1 MLAFDDGPD
10 RITAAPPSERA
21 ATYAVGESEA
31 LGVALRL
38 AAASL
43 AHEEPAI
50 GASPFLLADTAADT
64 AADAPES
71 ADVGAFLRAVASY
84 MRALRAGGSSPEQ
97 AVVAVKRH
105 LQVALG
111 ASADPR
117 RVNAW
122 LAHAVT
128 WGIEAYYRD
137 D

>member
-1 MLAFDDGPD
+1 MLAFDEGPD
-10 RITAAPPSERA
+10 RITAASLSERA

-50 GASPFLLADTAADT
+50 GASPFLLADAA
-64 AADAPES
+64 AEAPER
-71 ADVGAFLRAVASY
+71 ADVGAFLRAVACY

-111 ASADPR
+111 AGADPR

>member
-10 RITAAPPSERA
+10 RITAASPDRT

-50 GASPFLLADTAADT
+50 GASPFLLADDAA
-64 AADAPES
+64 AGAPER

-111 ASADPR
+111 AGADPR